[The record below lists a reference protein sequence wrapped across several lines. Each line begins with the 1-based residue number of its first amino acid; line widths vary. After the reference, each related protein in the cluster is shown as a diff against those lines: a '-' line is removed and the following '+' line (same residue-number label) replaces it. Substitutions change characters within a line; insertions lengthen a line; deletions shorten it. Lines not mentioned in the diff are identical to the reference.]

1 MKRYDKPLVSVI
13 ITTRNEESVI
23 RRLLESVKKQSYL
36 NIEIIV
42 VDNYSNDSTV
52 KIAKKFT
59 KMVFQKG
66 PERSAQRNF
75 GADKSSG
82 DYLLF
87 LDADM
92 ELGNGVVFSC
102 VETVMKHHFEAI
114 IVPEETVGKNIIAK
128 IRNFER
134 QMYKHDASIEVAR
147 FYKKSIF
154 NKLVGFDTN
163 LTGAED
169 YDLHKR
175 ASLVGSIGWSKEYLY
190 HHEENQTLG
199 KLLKKKYYYAS
210 KSALYSKKH
219 PDLVASQ
226 GTIIFRK
233 AYLRHWKNFITHPL
247 LGVSF
252 ICVRLLETV
261 YAVAGFIKAVGFK
274 NFLNTA
280 LQLFKRQ

>member
-52 KIAKKFT
+52 KIAKQFT

-92 ELGNGVVFSC
+92 ELSP
-102 VETVMKHHFEAI
+102 TVI
-114 IVPEETVGKNIIAK
+114 EEV
-128 IRNFER
+128 
-134 QMYKHDASIEVAR
+134 
-147 FYKKSIF
+147 
-154 NKLVGFDTN
+154 TN
-163 LTGAED
+163 L
-169 YDLHKR
+169 
-175 ASLVGSIGWSKEYLY
+175 
-190 HHEENQTLG
+190 
-199 KLLKKKYYYAS
+199 LKDNPNLQA
-210 KSALYSKKH
+210 
-219 PDLVASQ
+219 V
-226 GTIIFRK
+226 II
-233 AYLRHWKNFITHPL
+233 P
-247 LGVSF
+247 
-252 ICVRLLETV
+252 
-261 YAVAGFIKAVGFK
+261 
-274 NFLNTA
+274 
-280 LQLFKRQ
+280 